1 MAFQLLYI
9 AVQPSLSRAGQPPPF
24 PGQYKGL
31 QPVVRRGRCLRYL
44 ENCRRPGIEE
54 DRAVIRVLMPNTNEA
69 VFRQAAQAFSPA
81 MGVAAGDE

>member
-1 MAFQLLYI
+1 
-9 AVQPSLSRAGQPPPF
+9 
-24 PGQYKGL
+24 
-31 QPVVRRGRCLRYL
+31 LRYL

-69 VFRQAAQAFSPA
+69 VFRQAAQAFSLA